1 MFEPN
6 CVIALIAPEIS
17 IKSSFVRSFMV
28 NKLKKNIILY
38 LDHFGLEYENIYYV
52 AGRLISPTKDPK
64 KVLSVLKNCFGVLS
78 LCPAQSFEFDSLNDI
93 CSKVG
98 GIIEGRFSNESFA
111 IRGKSFSKKFSSK
124 KLEEE
129 LGGVVLN
136 SFPKM
141 KVKLKNPDKEVFC
154 IVQNK
159 NSFVYFESFLVWV
172 ECLSGCRAKLG
183 LFVIVKQ
190 IKRICF

>member
-52 AGRLISPTKDPK
+52 AGRLIIPTKDPK

-124 KLEEE
+124 KWRRNW
-129 LGGVVLN
+129 GVVLN

-141 KVKLKNPDKEVFC
+141 KVKLKNPIKKFLYC
-154 IVQNK
+154 SKQKFFLFILNL
-159 NSFVYFESFLVWV
+159 FLVYGGMPV
-172 ECLSGCRAKLG
+172 GCRAKLG